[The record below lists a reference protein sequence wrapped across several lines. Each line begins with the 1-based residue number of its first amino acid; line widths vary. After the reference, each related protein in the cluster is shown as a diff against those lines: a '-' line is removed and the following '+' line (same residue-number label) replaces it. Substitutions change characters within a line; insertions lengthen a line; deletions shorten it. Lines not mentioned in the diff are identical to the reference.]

1 MTQMLRSSVSAQR
14 RGAAPR
20 AARRPPAGRPP
31 AARRTPPRAFAG
43 YSTRPPLTRVV
54 PQRSAGGSAPYYAI
68 LWVLKV
74 PTGVSDVSKASLVVG
89 RATRKR
95 VGGSVVSSGRMRR
108 ARTGPSQP
116 TRVPRR
122 LRLPPHLLLHVGL
135 VLSGLG

>member
-1 MTQMLRSSVSAQR
+1 MTQMLRYLAHRYIATQR

-43 YSTRPPLTRVV
+43 YSTRPPLTR
-54 PQRSAGGSAPYYAI
+54 
-68 LWVLKV
+68 V